1 MEEKEKFKALAADM
15 KPVIDEMNEVLKKH
29 GIECLASVTLS
40 SDGYATF
47 SHHKTSW
54 EMIRT
59 TGTENFEI
67 RNEYREVI

>member
-15 KPVIDEMNEVLKKH
+15 KPVIEEMNEILKKH
-29 GIECLASVTLS
+29 GVDCLASVTLS
-40 SDGYATF
+40 TDGYATF

-54 EMIRT
+54 EMT
-59 TGTENFEI
+59 KVPGAENFEI